1 MDSTK
6 SSKKHT
12 KKSIPKSKHQKM
24 VEMRLKQR
32 YNLSYKKLQVETFLY
47 HAKNGESLLSIRQY
61 HPENTSL
68 SRKAFGDFIT
78 FNSSNIEQLI

>member
-1 MDSTK
+1 MK
-6 SSKKHT
+6 EELRKK
-12 KKSIPKSKHQKM
+12 KRNKQKEKM

-61 HPENTSL
+61 HLENTSL
-68 SRKAFGDFIT
+68 SRKAFGDFII